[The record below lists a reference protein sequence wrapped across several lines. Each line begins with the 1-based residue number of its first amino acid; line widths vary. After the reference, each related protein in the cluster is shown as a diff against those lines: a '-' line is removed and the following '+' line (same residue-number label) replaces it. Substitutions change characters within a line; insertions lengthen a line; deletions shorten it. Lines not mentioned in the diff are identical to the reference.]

1 MHEKIRQ
8 LLQYSELDT
17 AFELVLTVTDDI
29 DIQNKF
35 ILLRSQWVDIQTLY
49 LQGQLTFDEYFKEKN
64 RITFAFLTFL
74 ENIDVPSESKTP
86 TLKLPIESDT
96 RYFDIV
102 KQAFTD
108 YENNNPPRL
117 PTDSEEQA
125 YYLNAFLVMLYRT
138 VKHSKK

>member
-17 AFELVLTVTDDI
+17 AFELVLTVTADI
-29 DIQNKF
+29 DTQNKF

-49 LQGQLTFDEYFKEKN
+49 LQGQLNFDEYFKEKS

-86 TLKLPIESDT
+86 TLNLPIDSDT

-108 YENNNPPRL
+108 YENNNPPQL

-138 VKHSKK
+138 VKHLKK